1 MKPRQLSVLSAW
13 VLVFSV
19 GLSGSASGQDI
30 TTVTVQGE
38 ALIEG
43 ADLPRARQRA
53 LQEAFNVALTQVM
66 GAYLTADSYTRNYES
81 IERNVYSRTEGYIKT
96 YEVVKEAPE
105 EGLLELTVRV
115 EVSAEPLKDDL
126 TALGILL
133 DAMGN
138 PLTFVQGDEE
148 GLDSAVSARS
158 FEENLA
164 RHGFQVQSSGG
175 SSHDL
180 LILLRGRLQSTNELG
195 GLGMYGAVVSLEATA
210 SWQPDGRSIGSVAES
225 ANGAGLTAEA
235 ALKDAYGKA
244 ADKAFPS
251 LLERVTHAWQ
261 AERSTGRLVSVEVD
275 SAEMAD
281 VAGFKREL
289 SRFFGVDKVELK
301 GFQPGRGDLLVRFRG
316 NAPQLAELID
326 MRDFQRYSV
335 RVTAVDGSALAVS
348 VAAR

>member
-1 MKPRQLSVLSAW
+1 VNRRLLSLRAAW
-13 VLVFSV
+13 VLVVTAAISPP
-19 GLSGSASGQDI
+19 ASGQEI
-30 TTVTVQGE
+30 TTITVQGE

-53 LQEAFNVALTQVM
+53 LQDAFNVALTQVM

-105 EGLLELTVRV
+105 EGLLALTVRV
-115 EVSAEPLKDDL
+115 EVSTEPLKDDL

-138 PLTFVQGDEE
+138 PLTFVQGQEE
-148 GLDSAVSARS
+148 GLDSAVSTRS

-175 SSHDL
+175 NSHDL
-180 LILLRGRLQSTNELG
+180 LILLEGRLQSTNELG

-210 SWQPDGRSIGSVAES
+210 SWQPDGRSIGSIAES
-225 ANGAGLTAEA
+225 ANGAGLTVDA

-244 ADKAFPS
+244 ADKAFPT
-251 LLERVTHAWQ
+251 LLERLTEAWQ
-261 AERSTGRLVSVEVD
+261 AERSTGRLVPIEVHT
-275 SAEMAD
+275 AEMAD
-281 VAGFKREL
+281 VVGFKREL

-301 GFQPGRGDLLVRFRG
+301 GFAPGRGNLLVRFRG

-335 RVTAVDGSALAVS
+335 RVTAADSSALAVS
-348 VAAR
+348 VAAH